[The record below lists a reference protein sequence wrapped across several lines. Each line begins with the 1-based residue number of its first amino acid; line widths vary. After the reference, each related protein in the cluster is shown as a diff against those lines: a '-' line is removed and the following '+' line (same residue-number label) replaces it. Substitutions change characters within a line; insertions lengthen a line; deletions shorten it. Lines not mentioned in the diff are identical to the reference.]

1 MLAIET
7 VCGQTEKH
15 KKLHNRLKFH
25 SCIKDCIILIT
36 HKVELFIDVA
46 VVYRSSINDVISVTG
61 PGFHNAC

>member
-1 MLAIET
+1 MLAVET

-15 KKLHNRLKFH
+15 KKFHNRLKFH
-25 SCIKDCIILIT
+25 SWLKYCIILII

-46 VVYRSSINDVISVTG
+46 VVYRPSINGVISVTG